1 MVNAM
6 NETLKIGTRLQNGK
20 YILQKV
26 LGQGATG
33 ITYLASMRQTLE
45 GNLATF
51 DEFVDVA
58 IKEFYLKNECAR
70 GETTSNVVIPNR
82 KNNLQVDQFK
92 KSFIKEARRIAG
104 LSHPN
109 IVHVLGVFSENDTVY
124 YVMQYIKGG
133 SLKQLVERKG
143 KLSEDEAIGYT
154 LEIASAL
161 DYMHERKK
169 MCHYD
174 LKPGNI
180 MLNSKGHAMLIDFG
194 IAKNYDDEGHE
205 TSTTPPGLTKGYA
218 PIEQYSSI
226 EGFSPKSDVYSLG
239 ATLYHM
245 LLGVTPPE
253 PFAWMGTKFPKS
265 QEGVSDKAWNLVKMM
280 MAFTQEQR
288 PTMREVI
295 SYIEKNFA
303 QVGKVHT
310 EENEKVQHVTEDEYT
325 IYGDHDQ
332 DKQPSGAAD
341 NERPEAWMKK
351 DETIYDENPI
361 GSNPDVSQKEK
372 KQDSSVHK
380 PIKKN
385 NMAILVALVIGSF
398 VLGFAGFLGVRYFQ
412 ERAAK
417 NDVPKETPILSMLGD
432 TIMTYSGDIVDGK
445 PQGRGVLKYRN
456 DDRLRYEGA
465 FLNGLRED
473 SVAAL
478 FYKNGDVYRGSFI
491 ADHFATG
498 TFFVESTGEYFR
510 GTFREDKPYNGV
522 WYDKNDNI
530 ISRVE
535 NGK

>member
-20 YILQKV
+20 YVLQKV

-51 DEFVDVA
+51 EEFVDVA

-70 GETTSNVVIPNR
+70 GETTSNVVIPNT

-92 KSFIKEARRIAG
+92 KSFVKEARRIAG

-109 IVHVLGVFSENDTVY
+109 IVHVLGVFNENDTVY

-133 SLKQLVERKG
+133 SLKQLIERKG
-143 KLSEDEAIGYT
+143 KLSEDEALGYI

-161 DYMHERKK
+161 EYMHERKN

-180 MLNSKGHAMLIDFG
+180 MLNSRGHAMLIDFG
-194 IAKNYDDEGHE
+194 IAKNYDADGHE

-245 LLGVTPPE
+245 LLGKVPPE
-253 PFAWMGTKFPKS
+253 PFAWLGNKKFPECPVGIS
-265 QEGVSDKAWNLVKMM
+265 EEAWNLVRKMM
-280 MAFTQEQR
+280 SFTQEER
-288 PTMREVI
+288 PTMREVVN
-295 SYIEKNFA
+295 YIEKNFA
-303 QVGKVHT
+303 QVGKDSFV
-310 EENEKVQHVTEDEYT
+310 EEEKMQPADEDDHT
-325 IYGDHDQ
+325 IYRDDEPVKENGRSENLSMESDTLYED
-332 DKQPSGAAD
+332 DTIDGRLRTPKQEKSLEEPSPQPHPA
-341 NERPEAWMKK
+341 
-351 DETIYDENPI
+351 
-361 GSNPDVSQKEK
+361 
-372 KQDSSVHK
+372 
-380 PIKKN
+380 KN

-398 VLGFAGFLGVRYFQ
+398 VLGFAGFLGFRYIQ
-412 ERAAK
+412 GQASK
-417 NDVPKETPILSMLGD
+417 NATPTETPILSMLGD
-432 TIMTYSGDIVDGK
+432 TIMTYSGEIVDGK

-510 GTFREDKPYNGV
+510 GTFRDDKPYNGV

-535 NGK
+535 KGK